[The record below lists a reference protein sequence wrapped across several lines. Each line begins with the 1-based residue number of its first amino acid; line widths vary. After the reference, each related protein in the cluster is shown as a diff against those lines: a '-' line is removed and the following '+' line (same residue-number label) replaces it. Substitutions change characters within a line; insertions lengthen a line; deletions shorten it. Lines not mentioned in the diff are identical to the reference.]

1 MSSRGTR
8 PAAAAPGR
16 PDIRVASTG
25 ERCYMEPMKPKLPT
39 STAPRTKLSPLFA
52 ALAAIALAAPTL
64 APAEAD
70 QPWPVT
76 GEGLEPDPSVVWGQ
90 LDNGFRYALMPN
102 NEPPDRVSLRLFVD
116 AGSLMEED
124 HEQGLA
130 HFLEHMAFNGTK
142 HFKPGEMVEYF
153 QRLGMAFGADTNA
166 HTSFKETVY
175 KLELPDGSSE
185 LLEEGLLLFSDYAG
199 RMLLLGH
206 EIEKERG
213 VILAEKLS
221 RDSVQYRT
229 MVEGFKFALPDAL
242 LSQRMPIGTEEV
254 IRNADRQTFIDFFL
268 RWYTPDRMLL
278 IAVGN
283 IDPGELETMVVEKF
297 GALPG
302 RERQPDPDMGE
313 VTTGRGLVAHLH
325 TEPEM
330 AQLEISVEAL
340 TPARDLP
347 DTAANRKADLVRGL
361 GDRMLNR
368 RFSRIVQGEDSPITG
383 AQAYHYEYLGF
394 VRNAGISL
402 NARPERWHEAVALAE
417 TEVRRVLEHGFTESE
432 LREAV
437 ANTLREYR
445 NRAEQAGTRRS
456 IELANQLGQV
466 FARQRV
472 WTHPQGD
479 FELASAALD
488 EVTADEVLAAFRDD
502 WATDDITL
510 FIGGNLELED
520 PAQQIT
526 GAWRGSSEQAVD
538 APEDTVGEEF
548 AYTDFGL
555 AGQVVERIDH
565 DDLGITQ
572 VRFENH
578 VRLNVMATEFEEN
591 SARVLVNVG
600 AGRLGAPQDKPGL
613 LAFAQHT
620 FELGGL
626 EAHSRDELQ
635 GLLAG
640 RTVGLDISIGDD
652 AMTLGGRTTGEDLL
666 LQLQLLAAYVTA
678 PGYRGEGERLF
689 REQIDAIYNQ
699 LENTA
704 EGVFQEQVGRFLRN
718 DDPRFGFGPRE
729 SIAELTM
736 DDVRGL
742 LAQPL
747 AEGYVEISVVGD
759 VDVDQVIAQVA
770 ATFGALP
777 ERAAAKTWP
786 EGADQLALPE
796 GGTSRVFDY
805 ETSVPRSVVAIY
817 WPTGDMWDIER
828 TRRMNVVGEVL
839 SDRIRRVVREEL
851 GDAYSPAAYHTASD
865 AFADY
870 GYVVAVTIV
879 APGQAER
886 VAEVMEEIA
895 AGLAAEGVDQDE
907 FQRAMEP
914 MMTQVRQLRRD
925 NRYWMNSVLRTSQQ
939 HPQRLDWAR
948 GMIEDLEAITPDEIS
963 ELAAE
968 FLPSERRILVKAMP
982 VVTEEAGA
990 PGEPAAG
997 D

>member
-1 MSSRGTR
+1 MAPVVERGYMNLMMQTPHALKKIA
-8 PAAAAPGR
+8 PAL
-16 PDIRVASTG
+16 I
-25 ERCYMEPMKPKLPT
+25 
-39 STAPRTKLSPLFA
+39 
-52 ALAAIALAAPTL
+52 LAAVVVIGLIVNPVTAAD
-64 APAEAD
+64 AD
-70 QPWPVT
+70 DDPWPVT
-76 GEGLEPDPSVVWGQ
+76 GEGLEPDPTVVWGQ

-175 KLELPDGSSE
+175 KLELPDGSTE

-229 MVEGFKFALPDAL
+229 MVEGFRFALPDAL

-283 IDPGELETMVVEKF
+283 IDPGELEAMVVEKF
-297 GALPG
+297 GALPE

-330 AQLEISVEAL
+330 AQLEISAEVL

-347 DTAANRKADLVRGL
+347 DTAANRQADLVRAL
-361 GDRMLNR
+361 ADRMLNR
-368 RFSRIVQGEDSPITG
+368 RFSRIVQSEDSPITG

-402 NARPERWHEAVALAE
+402 NARPERWREAVALAE
-417 TEVRRVLEHGFTESE
+417 TEVRRVLEHGFTDSE

-437 ANTLREYR
+437 ANSRREYR

-466 FARQRV
+466 FARQQV
-472 WTHPQGD
+472 WTHPQAD
-479 FELASAALD
+479 FELAETAL
-488 EVTADEVLAAFRDD
+488 EQVTAEQVLAAFRAD
-502 WATDDITL
+502 WDTADVSL
-510 FIGGNLELED
+510 FIGGNLELEN
-520 PAQQIT
+520 PADEIA
-526 GAWRGSSEQAVD
+526 GAWKDSREVAVEE
-538 APEDTVGEEF
+538 PEDAVGEAF

-555 AGQVVERIDH
+555 AGQIVERVDH
-565 DDLGITQ
+565 DDLDITQ

-578 VRLNVMATEFEEN
+578 VRLNVRRTEYEEN

-600 AGRLGAPQDKPGL
+600 AGRLGAPLDRPGL
-613 LAFAQHT
+613 VAFAQHT

-640 RTVGLDISIGDD
+640 HTVGLDISLGDD
-652 AMTLGGRTTGEDLL
+652 ALTLAGRTTADDLL

-678 PGYRGEGERLF
+678 PGYRSEGERLF
-689 REQIDAIYNQ
+689 REQVDAIYNQ

-704 EGVFQEQVGRFLRN
+704 EGVFQEQVGQFLRGN
-718 DDPRFGFGPRE
+718 DPRFGFGPRE
-729 SIAELTM
+729 IISELTM

-747 AEGYVEISVVGD
+747 AEGYVEVSIIGD
-759 VDVDQVIAQVA
+759 IDVDQVIAQVA

-777 ERAAAKTWP
+777 ERAPAKTWP
-786 EGADQLALPE
+786 EGAERLAQPE
-796 GGTSRVFDY
+796 GGSTGVFEY

-828 TRRMNVVGEVL
+828 TRRLNVVGEVL

-865 AFADY
+865 AFEGY
-870 GYVVAVTIV
+870 GHLVAVTIV
-879 APGQAER
+879 APEQAVR
-886 VAEVMEEIA
+886 VAEVMEKIA
-895 AGLAAEGVDQDE
+895 DELAQEGVDEDE

-925 NRYWMNSVLRTSQQ
+925 NRYWLNSVLRTSQQ

-948 GMIEDLEAITPDEIS
+948 GMIEDLESITPDEIS

-968 FLPSERRILVKAMP
+968 YLPAGRRILVKAMP
-982 VVTEEAGA
+982 LTSDAEPESAASA
-990 PGEPAAG
+990 PDRPGSP
-997 D
+997 